1 MKTPDDPLDALLS
14 QWQVQGEASPSFQRE
29 VWNRIATGEADPSLL
44 ERFFI
49 NLLRP
54 RGWLIAS
61 AAAVVVG
68 ASIAWMETT
77 PDHLNPHD
85 AYVRSISPF
94 ASLHVASH

>member
-14 QWQVQGEASPSFQRE
+14 QWQVQGEAPPSFQRE
-29 VWNRIATGEADPSLL
+29 VWSRIATGEAEAGLL
-44 ERFFI
+44 ERFFVY
-49 NLLRP
+49 LLRP
-54 RGWLIAS
+54 RGWLLAS

-68 ASIAWMETT
+68 GGIAWVETN
-77 PDHLNPHD
+77 PDRLNPHD